1 MQKVAIIG
9 KQQPLKVRQMIK
21 EYLEENG
28 LLADILYMETRY
40 APDWTDKLKGY
51 NAIISAGEKFPA
63 VVFEE
68 LAGDLKLLSRY
79 GVGTDEIDKAKA
91 AECGVAVCNA
101 AGSLSTAVAECAMAL
116 ILSLLRSIPR
126 SDSEVRN
133 NDWSRFFESKTGT
146 QIEGKTV
153 GIIGFGDIS
162 KALAKMLSGFGCN
175 IIAYDLFW
183 DEKTAEKLGVK
194 YATIEEIQE
203 NADIISIHV
212 PSTPETNGMIN
223 AEFLSKCKRNAILIN
238 TARGRLVVAQDLADA
253 LNNDII
259 AGAGMDVFF
268 PEPPE
273 PDNPLLTAKN
283 TILLP
288 HTGACTIESHIKA
301 GMMAAKNVAD
311 FFNGKEVKTILN
323 PEYKNNLRG
332 DKK

>member
-1 MQKVAIIG
+1 MPKVAIIG

-21 EYLEENG
+21 EYLEQNG
-28 LLADILYMETRY
+28 CSADILYMETRY

-63 VVFEE
+63 EVFAE
-68 LAGDLKLLSRY
+68 LKGDLKLLSRY
-79 GVGTDEIDKAKA
+79 GVGTDEIDKVKA

-101 AGSLSTAVAECAMAL
+101 AGTLSTAVAECAMGL
-116 ILSLLRSIPR
+116 ILAVLRSIPQ
-126 SDSEVRN
+126 SDTEVRD

-162 KALAKMLSGFGCN
+162 KALAKMLSGFDCKV
-175 IIAYDLFW
+175 IAYDLFW
-183 DEKTAEKLGVK
+183 NAEAAEKLGVK
-194 YATIEEIQE
+194 YATIEEIQQ

-212 PSTPETNGMIN
+212 PSTPQTNGMIN
-223 AEFLSKCKRNAILIN
+223 KEFLSKCKKNAIIIN
-238 TARGRLVVAQDLADA
+238 TARGKLVVAEDLAEA
-253 LNNDII
+253 LNNDVI

-273 PDNPLLTAKN
+273 PNNPLLTAKN
-283 TILLP
+283 TVLLP

-301 GMMAAKNVAD
+301 GMTAAKNVAD
-311 FFNGKEVKTILN
+311 FFNGEEVKTILN
-323 PEYKNNLRG
+323 PDYKNHLKG
-332 DKK
+332 